1 MMYRMRFND
10 GVVDHEG
17 RYWAST
23 MNDPKVKAPPTDEG
37 VLFRLDPD
45 MKLHRMIEKVSIP
58 NGICFSPDE
67 KLMYFIDSPTGNGK
81 GIFRMHLR
89 FLRIILC
96 IALCRSELSKPPPGL
111 LPGQFSL
118 LYFLSVIGNADSKL
132 CQYGNSTTTER
143 QVISPIARCST
154 MLKGTLCLMVWLLI

>member
-1 MMYRMRFND
+1 MRLND

-17 RYWAST
+17 RYWAGA

-45 MKLHRMIEKVSIP
+45 MTLHRMIEKVSIP

-81 GIFRMHLR
+81 LSFG
-89 FLRIILC
+89 C
-96 IALCRSELSKPPPGL
+96 ISGPLKS
-111 LPGQFSL
+111 
-118 LYFLSVIGNADSKL
+118 YSVL
-132 CQYGNSTTTER
+132 QYDLHEQITQLNF
-143 QVISPIARCST
+143 
-154 MLKGTLCLMVWLLI
+154 

>member
-17 RYWAST
+17 RYWAGT

-45 MKLHRMIEKVSIP
+45 MTLHRMIEKVSVP

-67 KLMYFIDSPTGNGK
+67 KYMYFIDSPTANGK
-81 GIFRMHLR
+81 AFFRMHLR
-89 FLRIILC
+89 ILRNILYLRNNLQEQIIQF
-96 IALCRSELSKPPPGL
+96 ASKITPWTTL
-111 LPGQFSL
+111 NTLF
-118 LYFLSVIGNADSKL
+118 VIRNW
-132 CQYGNSTTTER
+132 QR
-143 QVISPIARCST
+143 
-154 MLKGTLCLMVWLLI
+154 

>member
-1 MMYRMRFND
+1 MRLND

-17 RYWAST
+17 RYWAGA

-45 MKLHRMIEKVSIP
+45 MTLHRMIEKVSIP

-81 GIFRMHLR
+81 LSFGCISGPLKFYFVLR
-89 FLRIILC
+89 YDLHEQIT
-96 IALCRSELSKPPPGL
+96 
-111 LPGQFSL
+111 QFN
-118 LYFLSVIGNADSKL
+118 F
-132 CQYGNSTTTER
+132 
-143 QVISPIARCST
+143 
-154 MLKGTLCLMVWLLI
+154 

>member
-1 MMYRMRFND
+1 MRLND

-17 RYWAST
+17 RYWAGA

-45 MKLHRMIEKVSIP
+45 MTLHRMIEKVSIP

-81 GIFRMHLR
+81 LSFG
-89 FLRIILC
+89 C
-96 IALCRSELSKPPPGL
+96 ISGPLK
-111 LPGQFSL
+111 
-118 LYFLSVIGNADSKL
+118 LYFVLRYDLHEQITQFNF
-132 CQYGNSTTTER
+132 
-143 QVISPIARCST
+143 
-154 MLKGTLCLMVWLLI
+154 

>member
-45 MKLHRMIEKVSIP
+45 MTLHRMIEKVSVP

-67 KLMYFIDSPTGNGK
+67 KLMYFIDSPTANGK
-81 GIFRMHLR
+81 AFFG
-89 FLRIILC
+89 C
-96 IALCRSELSKPPPGL
+96 ISASFE
-111 LPGQFSL
+111 
-118 LYFLSVIGNADSKL
+118 LYFELQDNLQEQIIQFASRVTPW
-132 CQYGNSTTTER
+132 TTL
-143 QVISPIARCST
+143 V
-154 MLKGTLCLMVWLLI
+154 TLFAIRNW

>member
-1 MMYRMRFND
+1 MND

-45 MKLHRMIEKVSIP
+45 MTLHRMIEKVSIP

-67 KLMYFIDSPTGNGK
+67 KSMYFIDTPTGNGK
-81 GIFRMHLR
+81 AFFVCISGFFELYLSCEIFCKSKLSN
-89 FLRIILC
+89 LPLILV
-96 IALCRSELSKPPPGL
+96 
-111 LPGQFSL
+111 PGQISL
-118 LYFLSVIGNADSKL
+118 LSLFFANSNTDSKL
-132 CQYGNSTTTER
+132 C
-143 QVISPIARCST
+143 
-154 MLKGTLCLMVWLLI
+154 